1 MILVLILT
9 FKADMITAIA
19 KRRPR
24 NVQVWT
30 RFKPW
35 PPAIPIQW
43 STSWATSP
51 AGEWLLCEFMITR
64 WRLKIYMWK
73 SYIDSEAFSTV
84 LYQLSYQVNWK
95 RIIVW
100 VHGNSVVEDGG
111 RCTIYFK
118 VIQLNCGVRNKFN
131 FIIAV
136 LNAIWSKGKGHLK
149 ISVLDRIWTLTS
161 TKPIESVDCS
171 TSWAIRYYY

>member
-1 MILVLILT
+1 MFYPINYIQPGET
-9 FKADMITAIA
+9 Y
-19 KRRPR
+19 
-24 NVQVWT
+24 NVMNED
-30 RFKPW
+30 FASNISK
-35 PPAIPIQW
+35 
-43 STSWATSP
+43 TSASVSSGVED
-51 AGEWLLCEFMITR
+51 GE
-64 WRLKIYMWK
+64 YMWK

-84 LYQLSYQVNWK
+84 LYQLSYQVKGK

-136 LNAIWSKGKGHLK
+136 LNAIWSKGRGHLK
-149 ISVLDRIWTLTS
+149 ISVLDRILTLTS
-161 TKPIESVDCS
+161 AKPIESVDCS